1 MLPRRAR
8 APKPTPS
15 VPCFRAFFLCDFR
28 TAPAPSCGCGSC
40 GTSSPGCRGHRTFAS
55 RPCDRRH
62 GPHPLPGP
70 CALSWRTRDRRAPA
84 GAASAAGPCAKGQ
97 CCTSSARTVPR
108 CCAGRRAA
116 DERRSSRRSPAR
128 SSLGA
133 GTALTAFGS
142 RAITSGQNK
151 KPAPTR
157 TALADHVAQ
166 ALRHRHSSIFTMDSR
181 PQTLQ

>member
-8 APKPTPS
+8 APKPTAS
-15 VPCFRAFFLCDFR
+15 APCFRANYFCDFR

-40 GTSSPGCRGHRTFAS
+40 GTGSPGCR
-55 RPCDRRH
+55 DRRTAASLPCGRRR
-62 GPHPLPGP
+62 GPHPLPGL
-70 CALSWRTRDRRAPA
+70 CAHAWRTRGRRAPA
-84 GAASAAGPCAKGQ
+84 RAASAAGPCAKGQ

-116 DERRSSRRSPAR
+116 GGRRSSRRSPAR

-133 GTALTAFGS
+133 GTVLTAFDS

-151 KPAPTR
+151 KPAPTQ